1 MSDRLTTEL
10 IQVAAVC
17 VAMIEDLKY
26 GQADSERIVEPHN
39 DSWTQSIDV
48 LEDVGVE
55 RIRQDEKWGTRHQT
69 PMEWLM
75 ILAEEIGEAAEEV
88 GLLPEDT
95 ADEFGLSAEIAAMLF
110 NVGELAQ
117 GWLEAHE
124 WPERQQEVVDREVS
138 DERSV

>member
-26 GQADSERIVEPHN
+26 GEANFAKGTAVPSYSQGAS
-39 DSWTQSIDV
+39 V
-48 LEDVGVE
+48 LLAIGEE

-95 ADEFGLSAEIAAMLF
+95 ADEFGLSTEIAAMLF

-124 WPERQQEVVDREVS
+124 WPERQQEVVDREMS

>member
-1 MSDRLTTEL
+1 MSDRLITEL
-10 IQVAAVC
+10 VQVAAVC

-26 GQADSERIVEPHN
+26 GQADSEMIVEPHN

-48 LEDVGVE
+48 LDDVGVE

-75 ILAEEIGEAAEEV
+75 ILAEEVGEVAEEV
-88 GLLPEDT
+88 LSCGDRTPDPVGN
-95 ADEFGLSAEIAAMLF
+95 ADDSLHALTFAG
-110 NVGELAQ
+110 NVARM
-117 GWLEAHE
+117 WLRAHE

-138 DERSV
+138 DE

>member
-1 MSDRLTTEL
+1 MSDRLVSEL
-10 IQVAAVC
+10 VQVAAVC
-17 VAMIEDLKY
+17 VAMIEDLQY
-26 GQADSERIVEPHN
+26 GEANYFSHLANEQYQGEN
-39 DSWTQSIDV
+39 V
-48 LEDVGVE
+48 LETIADE

-95 ADEFGLSAEIAAMLF
+95 AGEFGLSAEIAAMLF

-124 WPERQQEVVDREVS
+124 WPERQQEVVDLEVS
-138 DERSV
+138 DE